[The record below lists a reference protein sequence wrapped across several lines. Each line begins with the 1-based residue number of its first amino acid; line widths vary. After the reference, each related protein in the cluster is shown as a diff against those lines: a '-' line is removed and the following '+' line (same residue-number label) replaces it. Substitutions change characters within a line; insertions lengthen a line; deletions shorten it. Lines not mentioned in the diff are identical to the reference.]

1 MTNVCLRQCLPLGWS
16 NEIKTI
22 TKKKEYI
29 YVYKRKKIECH
40 VKEGRGCTCC
50 LRFFIHRMAYIS
62 PEFYFQI
69 HWICNSTQRNEV
81 PNLWIIFWGQT
92 RTMFTDERIV
102 VTQRNEVILNDHQHH
117 HYIHPTNQR
126 SSQIM
131 MCTHVDDTYMSLKR
145 KEAQIWW
152 WWNAKCM
159 YNCNCVNTR
168 FNCMYLQ
175 KKEYFGV
182 YFFTLSKLLII
193 HLIAFY
199 QWILMLMTSRI
210 WLPLLFC
217 FSFILCEFNF
227 FLLYFYYLFTQ
238 HFLIILFFSF
248 FFFFAVR

>member
-1 MTNVCLRQCLPLGWS
+1 M
-16 NEIKTI
+16 
-22 TKKKEYI
+22 
-29 YVYKRKKIECH
+29 
-40 VKEGRGCTCC
+40 KEGRGCTCC

-102 VTQRNEVILNDHQHH
+102 TQRNEVILNDHQHH

-126 SSQIM
+126 SRQII
-131 MCTHVDDTYMSLKR
+131 MCTHAGDTYMSFKR

-152 WWNAKCM
+152 CWWNAKCM
-159 YNCNCVNTR
+159 YNCICVNTR
-168 FNCMYLQ
+168 FNCIC
-175 KKEYFGV
+175 KKRIFWSI
-182 YFFTLSKLLII
+182 FFTLSKLLII

-227 FLLYFYYLFTQ
+227 FSSLFLLFIYTTFP
-238 HFLIILFFSF
+238 HNIIFLVFFPLCRSLSTIKEICI
-248 FFFFAVR
+248 